1 MIFSRLYISIE
12 INLVGSGSCSL
23 LGLPRARARPRLGR
37 ASQTQDPPS
46 PLPLPSAHL
55 LSRGWRPRAP
65 MAISRIHPLFLLLLL
80 RAFALL
86 PTQASA
92 RGGHDL
98 SGLFLPS
105 LPFGEMSGL
114 GVCFDEALV
123 PFESLGA
130 FPIRME
136 AVGFV
141 SAGDLRRL
149 QIR

>member
-1 MIFSRLYISIE
+1 MD

-80 RAFALL
+80 RSFALL
-86 PTQASA
+86 PTQAAA

-98 SGLFLPS
+98 PGLFLPP

-114 GVCFDEALV
+114 GARFDEAVV

-130 FPIRME
+130 FPFAWKRCDSNELVI
-136 AVGFV
+136 F
-141 SAGDLRRL
+141 GDSRSGSTFHFCVL
-149 QIR
+149 

>member
-1 MIFSRLYISIE
+1 
-12 INLVGSGSCSL
+12 
-23 LGLPRARARPRLGR
+23 
-37 ASQTQDPPS
+37 
-46 PLPLPSAHL
+46 
-55 LSRGWRPRAP
+55 